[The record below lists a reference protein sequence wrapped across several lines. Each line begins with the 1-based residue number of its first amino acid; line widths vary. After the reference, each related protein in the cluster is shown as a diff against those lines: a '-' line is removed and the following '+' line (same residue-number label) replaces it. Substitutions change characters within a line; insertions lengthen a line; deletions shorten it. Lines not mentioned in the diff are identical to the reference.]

1 MSNMTPNKPYFIRA
15 MYDWIVDNDHSP
27 YLLVDASLSC
37 VEVPQQFVSDGK
49 IVLDISPSA
58 CRGLHINDDRIV
70 FTAKF
75 SGISTQIIVHP
86 LAVLAIYSGE
96 NKRGMEFGPEYN
108 LDYPETIDV
117 TDMADKS
124 TTSKSKAKK
133 PFLKLVDKDE

>member
-1 MSNMTPNKPYFIRA
+1 MKKMTPNKAYFIRA
-15 MYDWIVDNDHSP
+15 MYDWIVDNNHSP
-27 YLLVDASLSC
+27 YLLVDASLPC
-37 VEVPQQFVSDGK
+37 VEVPQQFVDNGR

-75 SGISTQIIVHP
+75 SGISNQIVVHP
-86 LAVLAIYSGE
+86 LAVLAIYSSE

-108 LDYPETIDV
+108 LDYPDSVSIASVGESN
-117 TDMADKS
+117 APAQS
-124 TTSKSKAKK
+124 NAKK